1 MASGSRGW
9 RIPLLLAGS
18 ATFLTLAVLG
28 VVGEWAVRYRE
39 RTRTT
44 APGSMSMIFYRHS
57 RLMHGLVRGIDYY
70 GWVRV
75 GRQGFRG
82 AREVSVTPP
91 PNVYRI
97 IAVGGSTT
105 FDGNTS
111 GDSATWSSR
120 LEQILDSAAAP
131 LRFEVLNA
139 GVPGFQVFDDLVRLE
154 SELYAYKPDL
164 IILYQGH
171 NDLFNTLSR
180 EPTSDSAAPFDPR
193 PNEIPTVYPGQLWLE
208 RHSLLYHKLR
218 SKFEAISFR
227 SSGAALGAA
236 VTPAARQKTL
246 ELGSQGFGR
255 SVREYLAVA
264 QSLKTRVLVP
274 QVAFASKPAPG
285 SGAAGETALTEMW
298 QRATPFA
305 PLPVMRQ
312 GYALYDSAARS
323 AAADFGVTYVPVAD
337 STMWAMDVYADGDP
351 IHFNDKGSW
360 KMARQLADVIRRLP
374 DVDQRRRAATTN

>member
-1 MASGSRGW
+1 MSSGPRGW
-9 RIPLLLAGS
+9 RIPLLLSGS
-18 ATFLTLAVLG
+18 ATLLTLAVLG

-44 APGSMSMIFYRHS
+44 VPGTMSMIFYRHS
-57 RLMHGLVRGIDYY
+57 RLMHGLVRGMDYY

-105 FDGNTS
+105 FDSNTS

-120 LEQILDSAAAP
+120 LEQILDSVAAP

-154 SELYAYKPDL
+154 SELYVYQPDL

-180 EPTSDSAAPFDPR
+180 EPTSDSAPPFDPR

-218 SKFEAISFR
+218 SKLEAISFR
-227 SSGAALGAA
+227 SSGTALGAT
-236 VTPAARQKTL
+236 VTPAAQQRTL
-246 ELGSQGFGR
+246 ERGSQVFGR
-255 SVREYLAVA
+255 TVREFLAVA
-264 QSLKTRVLVP
+264 QSLKTKVIVP
-274 QVAFASKPAPG
+274 QVAFAARP
-285 SGAAGETALTEMW
+285 AAGAGPAGELALTELW

-312 GYALYDSAARS
+312 GYAMYDSAARV
-323 AAADFGVTYVPVAD
+323 AAADFRFPYVPVAD
-337 STMWAMDVYADGDP
+337 STLWGMDAYSDGDP

-374 DVDQRRRAATTN
+374 DVDLRRRAATTN